1 MGGGGRDGVV
11 RDIFCIKASADPGAH
26 ALHLENSFSTARD
39 RTCITSNHRTGDGG
53 LSGEGGVKKGAK

>member
-11 RDIFCIKASADPGAH
+11 RDVFCKKTSV
-26 ALHLENSFSTARD
+26 LARD

>member
-1 MGGGGRDGVV
+1 MESLE
-11 RDIFCIKASADPGAH
+11 IFFAKRHQRTQEPMHFTWRIV
-26 ALHLENSFSTARD
+26 LARD